1 MPIRYA
7 PGKYNRAAG
16 TRNAFGALSADLERE
31 GLPALY
37 VNDGDREPQEEIN
50 VFLARYRSQASG
62 GGAYND
68 VRWWHGERYVRVSS
82 LGTVAVPGSG
92 NHGKRRANDVAYP
105 YSANTAAHRRA
116 QVLAKRHNITCE
128 GMGFREWWHWT
139 YWGPL
144 GAIDASGGAAA
155 STPST
160 TPNPSEEDVMTAE
173 QYNSLMWEV
182 ACLRPIKMY
191 HLVEP
196 DGSGGW
202 VWVGEQ
208 GKAWIVPNPQYAVLA
223 DAQKLSQVRPIRS
236 MDRSEFHFLTAQLLP
251 NTQLSAGDVAGA
263 VDSLSDAEREL
274 ERIIS
279 LDPETVAKI
288 VQGIG
293 DQTLPVTLND
303 AQLAAVTDAALKGAE
318 QGGANGAREAIVGL
332 SFVVAT
338 GA

>member
-1 MPIRYA
+1 MGIRYA

-16 TRNAFGALSADLERE
+16 TRNAFAALSADLERE
-31 GLPALY
+31 GYPAMY
-37 VNDGDREPQEEIN
+37 VNDGDRETQDQIA
-50 VFLARYRSQASG
+50 VFLARYRPQASG
-62 GGAYND
+62 GGPYND
-68 VRWWHGERYVRVSS
+68 VRFWRGVRYVRFSS
-82 LGTVAVPGSG
+82 LGTVAAPETS
-92 NHGKRRANDVAYP
+92 NHEKRRANDLAYP
-105 YSANTAAHRRA
+105 YSADTPAHRRA

-139 YWGPL
+139 HWGSL
-144 GAIDASGGAAA
+144 GAIDAPAGSGA
-155 STPST
+155 SAPAT
-160 TPNPSEEDVMTAE
+160 TPNPSEEDDMSAE
-173 QYNSLMWEV
+173 QYNALMWEV
-182 ACLRPIKMY
+182 ACLRPIKMF
-191 HLVEP
+191 HLDNG
-196 DGSGGW
+196 DGTGGW
-202 VWVGEQ
+202 VWVGDQ

-236 MDRSEFHFLTAQLLP
+236 MDRNEFHFMTAQLLP

-279 LDPETVAKI
+279 LDPDTVAKI
-288 VQGIG
+288 VEGIG